1 VLYSCGG
8 KPLEDAKLATIRQ
21 ESGSAMT
28 VEEQYEIGF
37 QHRCEG
43 QYDLARQALNK
54 VLELAPGHVRARW
67 QLALIAQ
74 FEGDFEGSLEGLR
87 TVVQDAP
94 DNLDVRYDYAMT
106 LMMLGMVDEACQEF
120 RAILVID
127 PEHEKARQQ
136 LSYCQ

>member
-1 VLYSCGG
+1 
-8 KPLEDAKLATIRQ
+8 
-21 ESGSAMT
+21 M
-28 VEEQYEIGF
+28 
-37 QHRCEG
+37 
-43 QYDLARQALNK
+43 
-54 VLELAPGHVRARW
+54 
-67 QLALIAQ
+67 
-74 FEGDFEGSLEGLR
+74 
-87 TVVQDAP
+87 VQDAP